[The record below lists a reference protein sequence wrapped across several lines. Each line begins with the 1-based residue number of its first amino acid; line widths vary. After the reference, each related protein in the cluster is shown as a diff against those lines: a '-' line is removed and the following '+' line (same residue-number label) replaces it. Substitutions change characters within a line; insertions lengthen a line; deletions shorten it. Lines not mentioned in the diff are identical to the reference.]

1 MPVRT
6 GNRYSPPAAGRPGRL
21 SASTR
26 AVLRLGSVAARAS
39 QLAGYE
45 GGMIGGRLAL
55 MLRPDCLSEL
65 AAGRRVVLVSGTN
78 GKTTTTAMLVAA
90 LETREP
96 VASNAS
102 GANMLDG
109 LTAALAESPASTA
122 VGEVDELH
130 LPAAARATRPEAL
143 VLLNFSRDQLDRAS
157 ELREIVTR
165 LHAFADEQPDVL
177 VVANCDDPNVVFA
190 AAMFR
195 RVVWV
200 AVGTSWSGDAG
211 SCPHCG
217 YRLDVDDQRW
227 HCPRCLL
234 RRPEPEW
241 ALSGGVL
248 AGPLGERLAV
258 ESRLPGEVNRI
269 NAALAASAAAALG
282 VPPESA
288 APAVSTVE
296 DVAGRYRTFRIGEHQ
311 VRLLLAKNPAGWAA
325 TLDLL
330 CGESTPVVI
339 AVNARQA
346 DGRDTSWLYDVD
358 FERLAGT
365 RVVVTGE
372 RAADLAVRLTYAE
385 VPHGAAPSVL
395 AALDQLPRGPV
406 LVVGDYTSF
415 LAARSRL
422 EDRGAR

>member
-1 MPVRT
+1 MPVHT
-6 GNRYSPPAAGRPGRL
+6 GNRNSRQVADPPRP
-21 SASTR
+21 SALTS

-39 QLAGYE
+39 RLAGYE
-45 GGMIGGRLAL
+45 GQMIGGRLAL
-55 MLRPDCLSEL
+55 MLRPDCLAEL

-78 GKTTTTAMLVAA
+78 GKTTTTAMLAAA
-90 LETREP
+90 LGTQEP

-109 LTAALAESPASTA
+109 LTAALAESSARTA

-157 ELREIVTR
+157 ELREVVTR
-165 LHAFADEQPDVL
+165 LHAFAAEQPDVL
-177 VVANCDDPNVVFA
+177 VVANCDDPNAVFA

-211 SCPHCG
+211 SCPYCG
-217 YRLDVDDQRW
+217 YRLEVDEQRW
-227 HCPRCLL
+227 CCPRCLL

-241 ALSGGVL
+241 ALSGGAL
-248 AGPLGERLAV
+248 EGPMGQRLPI

-269 NAALAASAAAALG
+269 NAALAASTAAALG
-282 VPPESA
+282 VPLERA
-288 APAVSTVE
+288 VAAVSRVD
-296 DVAGRYRTFRIGEHQ
+296 DVAGRYRTFQVGHHQ

-330 CGESTPVVI
+330 LGENTPVVI

-358 FERLAGT
+358 FERLAGV
-365 RVVVTGE
+365 RVVVTGD
-372 RAADLAVRLTYAE
+372 RAADLRVRLSYAE
-385 VPHGAAPSVL
+385 VPHGSAPSVL
-395 AALDQLPRGPV
+395 AGVEQLPPGPV

-415 LAARSRL
+415 LAARFRL
-422 EDRGAR
+422 EEQGVR